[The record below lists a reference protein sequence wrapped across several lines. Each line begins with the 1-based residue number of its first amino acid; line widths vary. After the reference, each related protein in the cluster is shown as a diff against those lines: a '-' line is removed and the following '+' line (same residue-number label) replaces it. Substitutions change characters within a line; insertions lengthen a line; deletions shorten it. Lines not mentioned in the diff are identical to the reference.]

1 MDHGLSSCFCKQSFI
16 EHRATHS
23 CVYYLCCSQ
32 HQTWVVASETTR
44 PVHLKSL
51 LSGLCRTCLS
61 GPLVNWGPHW
71 ASSLAL
77 GGRAEDSFLWER
89 GGFILEYTISLWEQK
104 ILEAGPCLLVI
115 EFEFV
120 PQKWEYEAGVFQV
133 LHGSSVQFLVSVF
146 SIKLIA
152 AFQNEGN
159 W

>member
-1 MDHGLSSCFCKQSFI
+1 M
-16 EHRATHS
+16 
-23 CVYYLCCSQ
+23 
-32 HQTWVVASETTR
+32 
-44 PVHLKSL
+44 
-51 LSGLCRTCLS
+51 
-61 GPLVNWGPHW
+61 
-71 ASSLAL
+71 
-77 GGRAEDSFLWER
+77 
-89 GGFILEYTISLWEQK
+89 
-104 ILEAGPCLLVI
+104 LEADPCLLVI